1 MARSQGDRERGKGGR
16 EKTVER
22 GSSVLVDTLF
32 SQSLLG
38 SRVYHPWKPQM
49 PGTQEEVWEPNG
61 SSQGSQGLCVKHG
74 PEHLLQR
81 LQEG

>member
-1 MARSQGDRERGKGGR
+1 MALSQGDRERGKGGR
-16 EKTVER
+16 ENTVER

-32 SQSLLG
+32 SRSLLG
-38 SRVYHPWKPQM
+38 SRVYHPWKSQM
-49 PGTQEEVWEPNG
+49 PGTQEEPNG